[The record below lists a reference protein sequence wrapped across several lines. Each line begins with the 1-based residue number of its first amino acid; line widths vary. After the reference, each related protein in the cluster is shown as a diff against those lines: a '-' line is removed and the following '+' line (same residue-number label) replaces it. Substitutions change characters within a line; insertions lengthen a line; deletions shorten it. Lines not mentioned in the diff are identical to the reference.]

1 MKVEDSRGE
10 LQNTLHHL
18 LDENENA
25 NPLLKRYGELMIAQ
39 GPEKLFRDFDE
50 ETLLEFLSER
60 FRFADTHTAS
70 PFSLHI
76 SDESPS
82 PGESGGDYTILDIL
96 VGNRPFLIDSIQSY
110 FNTQDVSIVAILHP
124 ILHVKRDGKGRIKS
138 MEEYREDGGNEAHI
152 HFILRPIGAHLRQS
166 MLEEVRAILHSVVRS
181 VDDYPHLK
189 GKLEDIRQSA
199 GRTKGAKAVSKLMEW
214 FEEDNFV
221 FMGLLPFK
229 ESGKSLQP
237 DLKKGLG
244 LFHPSLHSEPQHEA
258 LFSQATRFMDKAA
271 GEKPFLVVEETS
283 IISRMH
289 HRTRLSTL
297 LVSTRSGEGKGEHAV
312 IAGIF
317 TDRSLREDAMG
328 IPVVKKK
335 IGSVVARHGIVPKS
349 YIHKEVMD
357 FFNRLPRF
365 ELFRLPEE
373 LLERMLAFVLKAVDQ
388 PTPEV
393 ALMEDAANE
402 NVRVMAIVPG
412 RELGRVVMQQIRERV
427 EELFNLTSQ
436 NLFSVHMSA
445 FSVLNIVFST
455 SAETAA
461 RLPDATVVENAVR
474 EELLTREDRLV
485 RQWMSSRGA
494 GADDRLTRTLVQ
506 GLPEEYKLVRPAMEI
521 LTDLSR
527 LEALSRSGEP
537 QFVCR
542 SSRGGGTAVIL
553 YGWEKL
559 SLSRLMPVFNN
570 LRVLVEEE
578 ETFEVCLPDGAAYM
592 HTFRIHPPEGCRIDP
607 DTHQDLMR
615 DLIFNILANR
625 AENNPLNAL
634 LLTCGFNWREIG
646 IMQLYRNYL
655 MQVGN
660 VYTKRTINETL
671 IRRTRATRAILGLFR
686 ARFDPDLKGRK
697 AAIETAEEEMTD
709 AEREI
714 DNLTE
719 DRIFKSLY
727 NLVLATVRTNFYRD
741 VTQPAIAV
749 KLESAAI
756 EQLPAPRPLYEIY
769 VYGPLM
775 EGIHLRGDRIAR
787 GGIRYSDR
795 PDDFR
800 TEVLGLMATQMKKNA
815 LIVPLGSKGGFVVK
829 DLAPFGGNARVA
841 GDDQYRAFIG
851 ALLSITDNMTG
862 GQVVPPPRVVRRDGD
877 DPYLVVAADKGT
889 AHLSDT
895 ANEASMEQGFW
906 LDDAFASGGSNGY
919 DHKVVGVTARG
930 AWESVKRMFWELGV
944 DSQKDPVTVVGVG
957 DMSGDVFG
965 NGMLLSRSLRLMGA
979 FDHRHIF
986 IDPNP
991 DIKAS
996 YKERQR
1002 LFKLTRSAWS
1012 DYDTSLISE
1021 GGGIYPRN
1029 AKEIP
1034 LTPPVREMLG
1044 IEETSLSGEAMIR
1057 ALLSMEVD
1065 LLWNGGIGTY
1075 VKSSREGHADVG
1087 DPNNDAVRID
1097 ATQLRARVV
1106 GEGGNLGFTQAARIQ
1121 IDRQGTAIHTD
1132 AIDNAGGVNM
1142 SDHEVN
1148 LKILMAAV
1156 IDAGMLEDREARNK
1170 LLSELEEPVTAAVL
1184 RANFRQVLALSMDR
1198 LRSADNMEPFTHM
1211 VELLASEGGLDRR
1224 TEGIP
1229 SLKSYLSARNESAGV
1244 PRPVLAVLLAYTK
1257 MMLYKRLMEDPLVED
1272 PYLARFYL
1280 GYFPQALRE
1289 RYDLSEVGHALKGQ
1303 IIATTVTNLVI
1314 DQAGICFVPE
1324 TATHASATWGEVVQ
1338 AYLLA
1343 DAVVEGAAYREQVY
1357 AVASVMPA
1365 ALQYRLLMELEG
1377 LLGEFVRWLLLNR
1390 VPSERTFAAEPELR
1404 DAFRTYCGELP
1415 NLLEAGE
1422 MEKMTAAAEKLKGDG
1437 LPPAAQML
1445 ASQVP
1450 FLRGF
1455 PYVSGLAA
1463 QGGLSLGDAF
1473 RFFHAVEGV
1482 FRFAQLESALT
1493 SLRFGDVMQKRFGDN
1508 LLRSLSLQRQAKL
1521 GVILEKKDP
1530 SAAPEEWVAAYLEA
1544 CGRNWTLY
1552 EATMRQVLDQKNP
1565 EAVSLAVVIG
1575 QLEAV

>member
-1 MKVEDSRGE
+1 MKVEDSRSE
-10 LQNTLHHL
+10 LQEALHHQ
-18 LDENENA
+18 LDESKNA

-39 GPEKLFRDFDE
+39 GPEKLFHGFDE

-60 FRFADTHTAS
+60 FRFAETRTS
-70 PFSLHI
+70 SSFSFHI
-76 SDESPS
+76 SDESPA
-82 PGESGGDYTILDIL
+82 PGESGNAYTVLNIL
-96 VGNRPFLIDSIQSY
+96 VDDRPFLIDSIQSY
-110 FNTQDVSIVAILHP
+110 LNTQDVSIVAILHP
-124 ILHVKRDGKGRIKS
+124 ILHVKRDGKGLIKS
-138 MEEYREDGGNEAHI
+138 LSEHRDDSGNEAHI
-152 HFILRPIGAHLRQS
+152 YFILRPLGAHLRQS

-181 VDDYPHLK
+181 VDDYPRLK
-189 GKLEDIRQSA
+189 KKLEELRQSA
-199 GRTKGAKAVSKLMEW
+199 GKTKEAKAVSRLMEW
-214 FEEDNFV
+214 FEQDNFV

-237 DLKKGLG
+237 GLKQGLG
-244 LFHPSLHSEPQHEA
+244 LFHPSLLSEPQHEA
-258 LFSQATRFMDKAA
+258 LFSQATRYMDKAA
-271 GEKPFLVVEETS
+271 GAHPFLVVEETTVV
-283 IISRMH
+283 SRMH
-289 HRTRLSTL
+289 HRQRLSTL
-297 LVSTRSGEGKGEHAV
+297 LVSTRSGEEKGEHAV

-317 TDRSLREDAMG
+317 TDRSLREDALD
-328 IPVVKKK
+328 IPVVDKK

-373 LLERMLAFVLKAVDQ
+373 LLERMLAFILKSVDQ
-388 PTPEV
+388 PSPEV
-393 ALMEDAANE
+393 ALFEDTANE

-412 RELGRVVMQQIRERV
+412 RELGRALMQQIRERV

-436 NLFSVHMSA
+436 NMFSVHMSA
-445 FSVLNIVFST
+445 CSVLNIVFPT
-455 SAETAA
+455 PPDTAA
-461 RLPDATVVENAVR
+461 RLPDASVVEDAVR
-474 EELLTREDRLV
+474 EELLSRDDRLV
-485 RQWMSSRGA
+485 RQWISSRGA
-494 GADDRLTRTLVQ
+494 GVDDRLARALVQ
-506 GLPEEYKLVRPAMEI
+506 GLPEEYKLVRPSIEI

-527 LEALSRSGEP
+527 LEALTRSGEP

-542 SSRGGGTAVIL
+542 NSRGGGSAVIL

-578 ETFEVCLPDGAAYM
+578 ETFEVRLPDSPAYM
-592 HTFRIHPPEGCRIDP
+592 HTFRIHPPEGCAIDP
-607 DTHQDLMR
+607 GTHQDLMR

-634 LLTCGFNWREIG
+634 LLTCGFDWREIG

-671 IRRTRATRAILGLFR
+671 IRRIRATRAILGVFQ
-686 ARFDPDLKGRK
+686 ARFDPDVQGRK
-697 AAIETAEEEMTD
+697 AAIEAAEEEMMD

-719 DRIFKSLY
+719 DRIYKSLY

-741 VTQPAIAV
+741 LEEPVIAV
-749 KLESAAI
+749 KMESAAI

-829 DLAPFGGNARVA
+829 DLAPFAGNARTA
-841 GDDQYRAFIG
+841 GDDCYRAFIG
-851 ALLSITDNMTG
+851 AVLSITDNMDG
-862 GQVVPPPRVVRRDGD
+862 GQVAPPPRVVRHDGD

-895 ANEASMEQGFW
+895 ANEVSMEQGFW

-919 DHKVVGVTARG
+919 DHKVVGITARG
-930 AWESVKRMFWELGV
+930 AWESVKRMFWEAGV

-965 NGMLLSRSLRLMGA
+965 NGMLLSRSLRVVGA

-991 DIKAS
+991 DPKAS

-1002 LFKLTRSAWS
+1002 LFKLPRSAWT
-1012 DYDTSLISE
+1012 DYDASLISK
-1021 GGGIYPRN
+1021 GGGVYPRN
-1029 AKEIP
+1029 SKEIP
-1034 LTPPVREMLG
+1034 VTPSVRDMLG
-1044 IEETSLSGEAMIR
+1044 SEENSLSGEEMIR

-1075 VKSSREGHADVG
+1075 VKSSGESHADVG

-1121 IDRQGTAIHTD
+1121 IDRQGTATHTD

-1148 LKILMAAV
+1148 LKILMAAL
-1156 IDAGMLEDREARNK
+1156 IEKGMLKDRKERNK
-1170 LLSELEEPVTAAVL
+1170 LLAELEEPVTDAVL
-1184 RANFRQVLALSMDR
+1184 RANFRQVLTLSMDR
-1198 LRSADNMEPFTHM
+1198 LRSADNMEPFAYM

-1229 SLKSYLSARNESAGV
+1229 NLKSYLNAQNESAGV

-1257 MMLYKRLMEDPLVED
+1257 MMLYKRLTEDPLVND

-1280 GYFPQALRE
+1280 GYFPQALRD
-1289 RYDLSEVGHALKGQ
+1289 RHDLSEVGHALKGQ
-1303 IIATTVTNLVI
+1303 IIATTVTNLLI

-1324 TATHASATWGEVVQ
+1324 TAAYANATWGEVVQ
-1338 AYLLA
+1338 TYLLA
-1343 DAVVEGAAYREQVY
+1343 DAVVEGAAFREQVY
-1357 AVASVMPA
+1357 AVATTLPA
-1365 ALQYRLLMELEG
+1365 ALQYRLLMDLEG
-1377 LLGEFVRWLLLNR
+1377 LLREFVRWLLLNR
-1390 VPSERTFAAEPELR
+1390 EPSGRTFAAESELR
-1404 DAFRTYCGELP
+1404 EAFRTYCSELP
-1415 NLLEAGE
+1415 KLLEAGD
-1422 MEKMTAAAEKLKGDG
+1422 MESMAATGKELKKEGLVAGAAKL
-1437 LPPAAQML
+1437 AA
-1445 ASQVP
+1445 QVP

-1455 PYVSGLAA
+1455 PIVSGVAA
-1463 QGGLSLGDAF
+1463 QGELPLGTAF
-1473 RFFHAVEGV
+1473 RFFHAVEEA
-1482 FRFAQLESALT
+1482 FRFSKLESALN

-1508 LLRSLSLQRQAKL
+1508 LLRSLGLQRQAKL
-1521 GVILEKKDP
+1521 GAILKGGEP
-1530 SAAPEEWVAAYLEA
+1530 SATPEEWLAAYLEA
-1544 CGRNWTLY
+1544 SGRNWNLY
-1552 EATMRQVLDQKNP
+1552 QATMRQVLGQENP
-1565 EAVSLAVVIG
+1565 EVVSLAVVIG